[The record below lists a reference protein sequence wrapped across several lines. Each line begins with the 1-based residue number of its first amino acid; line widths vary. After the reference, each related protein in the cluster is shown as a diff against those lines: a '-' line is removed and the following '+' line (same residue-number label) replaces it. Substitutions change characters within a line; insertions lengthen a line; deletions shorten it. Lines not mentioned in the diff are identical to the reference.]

1 MFITGSYLVR
11 KALSGF
17 DTLQSNLQRGV
28 QLIQEEKSA
37 HQLDIEEKQAK
48 HNAFLDEKREDILA
62 LVRLQDDAERA
73 LRGISR
79 LLKGE

>member
-28 QLIQEEKSA
+28 QLIQQETSA
-37 HQLDIEEKQAK
+37 HEAEIAEKQVK
-48 HNAFLDEKREDILA
+48 HNLFLDEKREDILA
-62 LVRLQDDAERA
+62 LARLQDDAERA